1 MYWLVMWLR
10 RQRKQQWLANTSKV
24 QHLKAVNII
33 ALCLGW
39 TWGIRGGIKKKIK
52 IKIMQRQE
60 FAALFWERASWRKCG
75 TAISRVSNQSGRN
88 SSSKEWAIWEDGNP
102 KMFVFKSLFD
112 TEDSAL
118 ISVDGAA
125 NDSKVTGTGGAGTS
139 AGLSLLLLYN
149 HGIVKITGERP
160 SKHSGRPS
168 RLQFKMTKLLFLF
181 LL

>member
-1 MYWLVMWLR
+1 
-10 RQRKQQWLANTSKV
+10 
-24 QHLKAVNII
+24 
-33 ALCLGW
+33 
-39 TWGIRGGIKKKIK
+39 
-52 IKIMQRQE
+52 
-60 FAALFWERASWRKCG
+60 
-75 TAISRVSNQSGRN
+75 
-88 SSSKEWAIWEDGNP
+88 
-102 KMFVFKSLFD
+102 MFVFKSLFD

-125 NDSKVTGTGGAGTS
+125 NDLKVTGTGGAGTS